1 MESQMDKDII
11 IRRLRDS
18 VSTLPSLRVA
28 YLYGSFLSCDD
39 FRDIDIGMFID
50 NGPDNGPPLKYAAN
64 VGSILEEMLGFGHE
78 CDIKILNEE
87 PVWFSYEV
95 ISTGMVLFTRNEDD
109 RIEIET
115 RVLIEYQDIKS
126 MYDLFDR
133 EYLAQV

>member
-1 MESQMDKDII
+1 MDSQSDKDVII
-11 IRRLRDS
+11 QRLRDS
-18 VSTLPSLRVA
+18 VSSLPTLRVA
-28 YLYGSFLSCDD
+28 YLYGSFLSRDD
-39 FRDIDIGMFID
+39 FRDIDIGLFID
-50 NGPDNGPPLKYAAN
+50 SGPDNEHPLKYAAN
-64 VGSILEEMLGFGHE
+64 VGSILEEALGFGHE

-87 PVWFSYEV
+87 PVWFTYEV

-115 RVLIEYQDIKS
+115 RVLIEYQDMKS

>member
-11 IRRLRDS
+11 IQRLRDS
-18 VSTLPSLRVA
+18 VSSIPSLRVA
-28 YLYGSFLSCDD
+28 YLYGSFLSRDD
-39 FRDIDIGMFID
+39 FRDIDIGLFID
-50 NGPDNGPPLKYAAN
+50 NGSDNEHALKYAAN
-64 VGSILEEMLGFGHE
+64 AGSILEEVLGFGHE
-78 CDIKILNEE
+78 CDIKILNVE
-87 PVWFSYEV
+87 PVWFTYEV

>member
-1 MESQMDKDII
+1 MDKDVII
-11 IRRLRDS
+11 QWLQDALS
-18 VSTLPSLRVA
+18 SLPSLRVA
-28 YLYGSFLSCDD
+28 YLYGSFLSRDD
-39 FRDIDIGMFID
+39 FEDIDIGLFID
-50 NGPDNGPPLKYAAN
+50 SGPDKVHALKFVAN
-64 VGSILEEMLGFGHE
+64 LGTILEEALEFRHE

-87 PVWFSYEV
+87 PVWFTYEV

-115 RVLIEYQDIKS
+115 GVLIEYQDIKS